1 MNQHSSSTL
10 AHVGFMARRIEPQ
23 DREIVA
29 TLDDL
34 RAAQGV
40 RTSFLDACAQQA
52 AREEWFK
59 DHRPHDLGRVRLLDC
74 ARGMPQ
80 DFTVRDI
87 AGRSGAGITGT
98 RKGLEDLVTRGLL
111 TRRSLTRSGKITYFY
126 TFVTNEET
134 P

>member
-1 MNQHSSSTL
+1 MFAFAGRH
-10 AHVGFMARRIEPQ
+10 IEPI

-34 RAAQGV
+34 RAAKGI
-40 RTSFLDACAQQA
+40 RTSFLDACGQQA

-59 DHRPHDLGRVRLLDC
+59 DHQPHDLGRTRLLAC
-74 ARGMPQ
+74 ARSMPT

-87 AGRSGAGITGT
+87 AGRVGAGIAGT
-98 RKGLEDLVTRGLL
+98 RKGLEYLVTRGLL

-126 TFVTNEET
+126 TAVPPEEEDA
-134 P
+134 

>member
-1 MNQHSSSTL
+1 ML
-10 AHVGFMARRIEPQ
+10 AVAGRQIEPI
-23 DREIVA
+23 DRELAA

-74 ARGMPQ
+74 ARGMPK

-87 AGRSGAGITGT
+87 ASRTGAGIAGT
-98 RKGLEDLVTRGLL
+98 RKGLEDLVRRRLL
-111 TRRSLTRSGKITYFY
+111 TRRSFNPGSGHTTYFY
-126 TFVTNEET
+126 TFVTDEDTE
-134 P
+134 